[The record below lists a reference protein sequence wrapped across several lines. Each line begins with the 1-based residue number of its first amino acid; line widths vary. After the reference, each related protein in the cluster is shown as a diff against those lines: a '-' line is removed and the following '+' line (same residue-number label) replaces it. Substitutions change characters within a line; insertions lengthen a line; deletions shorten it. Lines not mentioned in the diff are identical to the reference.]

1 VFGPVSG
8 SMAERRRLTD
18 EQIERAFGKYLRGAP
33 VKALAI
39 DYGVHYE
46 TMRKYLRQR
55 RKGVA

>member
-1 VFGPVSG
+1 MFGPASG
-8 SMAERRRLTD
+8 SMAELRRLTD
-18 EQIERAFGKYLRGAP
+18 EQIERAFGEYLRGTP

>member
-1 VFGPVSG
+1 VSGPVSG
-8 SMAERRRLTD
+8 SMSERRRLTD
-18 EQIERAFGKYLRGAP
+18 EQIERAFSEHLRGAP